1 MTRVAKKP
9 QFAAFNKGFNCF
21 GRYQEHD
28 LSLSDWRRPD
38 MSLMLEVGA
47 GSAQLSLNFSLEH
60 PDWQVLALDRKSDRL
75 YKVAR
80 RNSNEN
86 LAFLQADLDAL
97 AEYINLREQVELLWL
112 AFPDPQPG
120 KRREKHR
127 LTHPERLDLYRILLT
142 EEGRVRLKTDDTA
155 FFEYSLTNFQN
166 HPEFVITQL
175 IGDLLQTGY
184 QNHPNDVATL
194 TKSRAAFSRVGSA
207 YLLLGS
213 SIKDLSI
220 YGHLFFHCQYL
231 ILESE
236 CLRV

>member
-1 MTRVAKKP
+1 MSRVAKKP

-60 PDWQVLALDRKSDRL
+60 PNWQVLALDRKSDRL

-97 AEYINLREQVELLWL
+97 AEYINLKAQVELLWL

-127 LTHPERLDLYRILLT
+127 LTHPEHLDLYRILLT

-166 HPEFVITQL
+166 HPEFVITQV

-194 TKSRAAFSRVGSA
+194 TKYEQRFLELGRPIY
-207 YLLLGS
+207 YLEAQLK
-213 SIKDLSI
+213 I
-220 YGHLFFHCQYL
+220 
-231 ILESE
+231 
-236 CLRV
+236 